1 MRELLSM
8 FTGTNNFHNY
18 TNRRMPLD
26 PSCRRFI
33 LSSTVHECAYA
44 DIIAHLHTHSQID
57 EPTNS
62 FYRVKIVGQSFMNH
76 QIRKM
81 IGAAVAV
88 IRQDA
93 PLSVIPASFAPP
105 MQWLPTAPPGFL
117 IKMKVQTRYVA
128 CCTHRHAVQSDYS
141 FYNKKWAGT
150 HNGMYVRASLE
161 FPQAAEESKAFEEK
175 LLTHIRLL
183 NEATHPCASH
193 LVFGNDHAL
202 TLHALLVD
210 SLRGSIQS
218 CESLCASTR
227 YWRASR
233 RG

>member
-1 MRELLSM
+1 MVRTADDLLSDRTLMRAVHSFSRMRELLSM

-33 LSSTVHECAYA
+33 LSSTVPDCANINA
-44 DIIAHLHTHSQID
+44 TVHSRARSQID
-57 EPTNS
+57 EPANS
-62 FYRVKIVGQSFMNH
+62 FYRVRIVGQSFMNH

-117 IKMKVQTRYVA
+117 IKMKVRTLCLA
-128 CCTHRHAVQSDYS
+128 PALHACTHRLALQSDYS

-193 LVFGNDHAL
+193 LV
-202 TLHALLVD
+202 
-210 SLRGSIQS
+210 
-218 CESLCASTR
+218 
-227 YWRASR
+227 
-233 RG
+233 